1 MAFFFKSNKTSIQF
15 IITSHFLSTHY
26 SSHKNFGHRFV
37 DKLTNFFILLLPLL
51 PVSSLPL
58 QYMLSTQRA
67 WTFTVAAAFL
77 VRFQSLPRS
86 VTAFTPLLVAA
97 PVTVSTTT
105 TTSPDASPFFLRQS
119 FHRYSTASTTTTALY
134 NNNNNNMA
142 MSSDY
147 ATRKSTFQLADRE
160 TLLKH
165 LQPQQQ
171 QDRTIVLDVRTD
183 AEIATDGVFQPP
195 GCDYHHVSCSPTDA
209 SALVQQAPQLFSNH
223 EKDTPII
230 VYCKSG
236 RRAGT
241 AKQALMVDLGYT
253 NVHNAGGLGDIQD
266 MKL

>member
-1 MAFFFKSNKTSIQF
+1 M
-15 IITSHFLSTHY
+15 
-26 SSHKNFGHRFV
+26 
-37 DKLTNFFILLLPLL
+37 LL
-51 PVSSLPL
+51 
-58 QYMLSTQRA
+58 TQRA

-105 TTSPDASPFFLRQS
+105 TTRTPDASPFFLRHP
-119 FHRYSTASTTTTALY
+119 FHYSSTPSTTTALY
-134 NNNNNNMA
+134 NNNNNMA

-165 LQPQQQ
+165 LQQPPQ
-171 QDRTIVLDVRTD
+171 QDRTIILDVRTD

-209 SALVQQAPQLFSNH
+209 SDLVQQAPSLFSNH
-223 EKDTPII
+223 DKNTPII

-236 RRAGT
+236 RRAST
-241 AKQALMVDLGYT
+241 AKQALVDLGYT

-266 MKL
+266 MKLHEA